1 MDDIQ
6 STIQAFLL
14 MLWSWEIWLN
24 NLSLKATIDSI
35 RKVNENPDHFRLII
49 IIQFN
54 DQQHVSVKQ
63 ERKAKNK
70 TTF

>member
-63 ERKAKNK
+63 EPKAKNK